1 MWPNWKRPL
10 PGPVFK
16 FGKIRFNRIF
26 SCKGQ
31 VRTVQVSLA
40 SIREAAACIKD
51 DIHHTPLSYSRTFS
65 ELSGNMVYLKAENL
79 QKTGSFKI
87 RGALN
92 KIKNLT
98 EAEKEK
104 GVIAISAGNHAQGVA
119 LAATTAGI
127 SSTIVMPENAPIAKV
142 VATRGYGARVELFG
156 NCFDDCASKARELQA
171 ETGATFIH
179 PFDDPYVIAGQGT
192 IGLEIMADLAEV
204 EVVLV
209 PVGGG
214 GLIAGT
220 AIALKEMNPAI
231 EVIGVEAEGAA
242 SMKASLQQGKITT
255 LASVKTLAD
264 GIAVKTP
271 GRLTFEIAQKYVDAV
286 VTVNEEEI
294 ANGILMLLER
304 GKLIVEGAG
313 ATPIAALLNN
323 KLPLKGKRVVALLS
337 GGNIDVNILAQII
350 ERGLV
355 KAGRRI
361 KIITYLEDKPG
372 QLYQLLGL
380 LAQLGANIIN
390 IYHHR
395 EKMGIELGIAEVEL
409 DLETRD
415 AEHSRLIIN
424 FLTEKGYRTRYL
436 E

>member
-1 MWPNWKRPL
+1 
-10 PGPVFK
+10 
-16 FGKIRFNRIF
+16 
-26 SCKGQ
+26 
-31 VRTVQVSLA
+31 
-40 SIREAAACIKD
+40 
-51 DIHHTPLSYSRTFS
+51 
-65 ELSGNMVYLKAENL
+65 MVYLKAENL

-92 KIKNLT
+92 KIKHLT
-98 EAEKEK
+98 TSEKRN

-179 PFDDPYVIAGQGT
+179 PFDDPWVIAGQGT

-231 EVIGVEAEGAA
+231 KVIGVEAEEAA
-242 SMKASLQQGKITT
+242 SMKASLLRGEITT
-255 LASVKTLAD
+255 IESVKTLAD

-271 GRLTFEIAQKYVDAV
+271 GQLTFEIA
-286 VTVNEEEI
+286 
-294 ANGILMLLER
+294 
-304 GKLIVEGAG
+304 
-313 ATPIAALLNN
+313 
-323 KLPLKGKRVVALLS
+323 KRY
-337 GGNIDVNILAQII
+337 IDDMHIS
-350 ERGLV
+350 
-355 KAGRRI
+355 K
-361 KIITYLEDKPG
+361 
-372 QLYQLLGL
+372 
-380 LAQLGANIIN
+380 
-390 IYHHR
+390 
-395 EKMGIELGIAEVEL
+395 
-409 DLETRD
+409 
-415 AEHSRLIIN
+415 
-424 FLTEKGYRTRYL
+424 
-436 E
+436 

>member
-1 MWPNWKRPL
+1 M
-10 PGPVFK
+10 G
-16 FGKIRFNRIF
+16 
-26 SCKGQ
+26 GQ
-31 VRTVQVSLA
+31 VKAVEVNLA
-40 SIREAAACIKD
+40 SIREAAASIQD
-51 DIHHTPLSYSRTFS
+51 EIHHTPLFLSRTFS

-79 QKTGSFKI
+79 QKTGSFKL

-92 KIKNLT
+92 KVRHLT
-98 EAEKEK
+98 AAEKRR

-119 LAATTAGI
+119 LAATRAGI
-127 SSTIVMPENAPIAKV
+127 PSTIVMPENAPIAKV
-142 VATRGYGARVELFG
+142 MATKGYGAHVELFG
-156 NCFDDCASKARELQA
+156 KFFDECAIKAKELQA
-171 ETGATFIH
+171 ETGATLIH

-192 IGLEIMADLAEV
+192 IGLEIMAALPEA

-220 AIALKEMNPAI
+220 AIVLKELKPSI
-231 EVIGVEAEGAA
+231 GVIGVEAEGAA
-242 SMKASLQQGKITT
+242 SMQASLQKGKVTT
-255 LASVKTLAD
+255 LESVKTLAE

-271 GRLTFEIAQKYVDAV
+271 GRLTYEIAKKYVDDV

-313 ATPIAALLNN
+313 AVPIAALLNK
-323 KLPLKGKRVVALLS
+323 KLNLAGKKIVAILS

-355 KAGRRI
+355 KAGRRV

-372 QLYQLLGL
+372 QLYQLLGH
-380 LAQLGANIIN
+380 LAQMGANIIN

-415 AEHSRLIIN
+415 AEHSQLIIN
-424 FLTEKGYRTRYL
+424 SLIEKGYRTRFL
-436 E
+436 D

>member
-1 MWPNWKRPL
+1 M
-10 PGPVFK
+10 
-16 FGKIRFNRIF
+16 
-26 SCKGQ
+26 
-31 VRTVQVSLA
+31 QVSLA
-40 SIREAAACIKD
+40 SIREAAASIKD
-51 DIHHTPLSYSRTFS
+51 DIHYTPLSFSRTFS
-65 ELSGNMVYLKAENL
+65 EISGNMVYLKAENL

-92 KIKNLT
+92 KIKHLT
-98 EAEKEK
+98 TSEKRN

-179 PFDDPYVIAGQGT
+179 PFDDPWVIAGQGT

-231 EVIGVEAEGAA
+231 KVIGVEAEEAA
-242 SMKASLQQGKITT
+242 SMKASLLRGEITT
-255 LASVKTLAD
+255 IESVKTLAD

-271 GRLTFEIAQKYVDAV
+271 GQLTFEIAKRYIDDI
-286 VTVNEEEI
+286 VTVNDEEI

-323 KLPLKGKRVVALLS
+323 KLPLKGKRVVA
-337 GGNIDVNILAQII
+337 
-350 ERGLV
+350 
-355 KAGRRI
+355 
-361 KIITYLEDKPG
+361 
-372 QLYQLLGL
+372 
-380 LAQLGANIIN
+380 
-390 IYHHR
+390 
-395 EKMGIELGIAEVEL
+395 
-409 DLETRD
+409 
-415 AEHSRLIIN
+415 
-424 FLTEKGYRTRYL
+424 
-436 E
+436 